1 MKGSGSW
8 DNDSQDLSSEGK
20 EDDPRAPKTRQENLP
35 IINRAPKARHKD
47 GVVTYKPAHW
57 GGGLHSWTPYGVD
70 GKARAT
76 KTRQE
81 EEATARGQAEWDA
94 KFTHAAHQGSGIHS
108 HQGLPALF
116 DPMAMCDSPMGRN

>member
-8 DNDSQDLSSEGK
+8 
-20 EDDPRAPKTRQENLP
+20 DDPRAPKTRQENLP

-57 GGGLHSWTPYGVD
+57 GGGLHSQTPHGAD
-70 GKARAT
+70 GKAWAT

-81 EEATARGQAEWDA
+81 EEATTRGQAKWEG
-94 KFTHAAHQGSGIHS
+94 HRRHPHS
-108 HQGLPALF
+108 PPG
-116 DPMAMCDSPMGRN
+116 